1 MNYHEAAF
9 ADNKDLS
16 HFELKIEGE
25 RPFIEYSKEGNL
37 VYLNHTEVPEALE
50 GKGIAGALVEKT
62 FKYLEENNL
71 QVVPLCSYIR
81 VFLKRHPEWERLV
94 TAR

>member
-1 MNYHEAAF
+1 MNYHEASF

-16 HFELKIEGE
+16 HFELEIEDE

-81 VFLKRHPEWERLV
+81 VFLKRHPEWKRLV
-94 TAR
+94 ASR